1 MHHPPHIKISL
12 FNNLFFSLLMIYREQ
27 PGRAVSGEAAHQGA
41 SADRRGLARFL
52 PVSEVSTL
60 KCR

>member
-1 MHHPPHIKISL
+1 
-12 FNNLFFSLLMIYREQ
+12 MIYREQ

-52 PVSEVSTL
+52 PVSEGSVLAYGRGVREASARAT
-60 KCR
+60 REWG

>member
-1 MHHPPHIKISL
+1 
-12 FNNLFFSLLMIYREQ
+12 MIYREQ

-52 PVSEVSTL
+52 PVSELSILAYGDEVRNASARTT
-60 KCR
+60 REWG